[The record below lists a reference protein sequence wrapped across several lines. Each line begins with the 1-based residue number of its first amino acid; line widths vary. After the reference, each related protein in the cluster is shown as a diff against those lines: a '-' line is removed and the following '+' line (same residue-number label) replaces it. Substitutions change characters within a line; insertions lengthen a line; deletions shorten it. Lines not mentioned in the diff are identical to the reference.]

1 MSEAMPY
8 QLSAETVRLLSD
20 KPISN
25 EALNMLRRMR
35 QSRQLEA
42 AELMVSTGNF
52 SRSFTQAL
60 LAATKPEDCDMSRS
74 KPISGLSQERR
85 LNMQQELED
94 VLKDVAVTKNYGVDV
109 LSLVVA
115 SSYISKLIGNKEI
128 ECYLRR
134 NHPEILQEF
143 RAITSAE
150 SLDDSAG
157 EPCQ

>member
-8 QLSAETVRLLSD
+8 QLSAEAVRLLSG
-20 KPISN
+20 KPIPSN
-25 EALNMLRRMR
+25 ALNMLRRMSQPR
-35 QSRQLEA
+35 QVEA
-42 AELMVSTGNF
+42 AEFMISTGNF
-52 SRSFTQAL
+52 SRSFVQAL
-60 LAATKPEDCDMSRS
+60 LAATRPEDCDMSRS

-85 LNMQQELED
+85 LNMQQELEE

-128 ECYLRR
+128 EGYLRR

-150 SLDDSAG
+150 SLDDSPDQ
-157 EPCQ
+157 PCQ